1 MRRLFS
7 NIDWLTA
14 VRTNKCL
21 PVALKQG
28 CERNIECARYLNAL
42 LYGWLEL
49 TSHKLGDIRLGDAH
63 LLCELGCAHT
73 FCVQYFF
80 QSHSAKISAFFGKT
94 KELLMESL
102 HNISYSIIFARESIM
117 YNL

>member
-1 MRRLFS
+1 M
-7 NIDWLTA
+7 LTQFNLLPTMGA
-14 VRTNKCL
+14 NQCL
-21 PVALKQG
+21 PVAFKQG
-28 CERNIECARYLNAL
+28 CEGDIKCARYLNAL

-49 TSHKLGDIRLGDAH
+49 TRHKLGDIRLGDAH